1 MGRFVPVPTL
11 NQTVLKGH
19 LLMCVRFQLRWINL
33 PFMITQAEGAA
44 ILMVASILLNAQVE
58 LSERL
63 HAGWRNRYVLR
74 DLP

>member
-11 NQTVLKGH
+11 NQTVLKGN

-44 ILMVASILLNAQVE
+44 ILIVGSILLNA
-58 LSERL
+58 L
-63 HAGWRNRYVLR
+63 
-74 DLP
+74 